1 MARGFGPAPVEKV
14 SDERRWIRMHDWQ
27 ELARDVLDLL
37 GDIVHRQG
45 FPTWLRVFE
54 DLEEETGL
62 RVEASPDSTG
72 LLGWRAP
79 HDCIAVGMVATGR
92 ARVTGH
98 SEETSGGLSSSSEL
112 ADRVND
118 AGGVLSLRMACVV
131 SRDGEV
137 GWWMELPDSTLR
149 TEPPAAGRML
159 DVLLRCFNLPTP
171 PPDDPAS
178 EIHSAAWLASVI
190 DGGMSSDRRL
200 TWSDVEQLHP
210 LARVLAGDLD
220 VRVELSDEGDDVA
233 REQFEGLL
241 RIAAAACSWEEIRMQ
256 AARGELKPFIEPELA
271 AWMDEGMFSRWLSA
285 IIPSID
291 HLLEATRP
299 LLVPSAARRLA
310 HAVHRAPADPARTGS
325 GR

>member
-1 MARGFGPAPVEKV
+1 
-14 SDERRWIRMHDWQ
+14 MHDWQ
-27 ELARDVLDLL
+27 ELARDVLELL
-37 GDIVHRQG
+37 GDTVYRQG

-54 DLEEETGL
+54 DPEEDTGL
-62 RVEASPDSTG
+62 RVEASPDSLG

-79 HDCIAVGMVATGR
+79 HDCVAVGMVATGR
-92 ARVTGH
+92 GRVTVD
-98 SEETSGGLSSSSEL
+98 SEEPAGGSSNSSDL

-118 AGGVLSLRMACVV
+118 SGGALSLRMACIV
-131 SRDGEV
+131 SRDREI

-159 DVLLRCFNLPTP
+159 DVLLRCFALPTP
-171 PPDDPAS
+171 PPDEPAS
-178 EIHSAAWLASVI
+178 EIHSAAWLASVM

-210 LARVLAGDLD
+210 LARVLAGDVD
-220 VRVELSDEGDDVA
+220 VRIPLSGEEDEVA
-233 REQFEGLL
+233 QQQFEGLL

-256 AARGELKPFIEPELA
+256 ATRGELEAFIEPELA
-271 AWMDEGMFSRWLSA
+271 AWMDEGMFSRWLSS
-285 IIPSID
+285 IIPPID